1 MRMTT
6 MTTPVPA
13 PASLPDDPAL
23 LRATIENLSAQLAEA
38 ERRIEALQH
47 QIDLL
52 RRSAYGRKSEKVVLE
67 QLLFAF
73 ASLKAEVAKIEEAHA
88 QAEEAVAVLEEK
100 KAPGHGRR
108 RLPKDLPR
116 ETIRVEVP
124 KSDRC
129 CPDCGAERETI
140 GFAVSERLEYVSAEF
155 KVQVVEREKLAC
167 KTCQAHVATADAP
180 PQPIEKALPGPR
192 LLAHIVTNKYS
203 EHLPLYR
210 QEGIFARYG
219 LRIARSTMV
228 GWLVPTAN
236 LLKPIAEAMY
246 REVLLSR
253 AINTDDTP
261 VPVLDPLLE
270 QTREGRLW
278 VYGGDRDHP
287 YICYHYSP
295 DRKGEHPARHLEAYS
310 GFLVADAFP
319 GYDAIFKEGRIF
331 EVLCWAHVRRKFYDS
346 RTTAAIEANT
356 ALAWIRKLYDVE
368 DLARDKNDD
377 GRRAL
382 RQELSVPLLDAFKKW
397 LDDASLTILPSS
409 PMGEAIAYALKNWPA
424 LLRYTEHGFLPID
437 NNAAERA
444 LRCVAVG
451 RKNWEFAG
459 SDDGGRRAAIFY
471 TIVATCKL
479 HGVDPEAYIADVL
492 DRVATHPQSKIA
504 ELFPQN
510 WAKARLAAAAA
521 AAKAVAELAN

>member
-1 MRMTT
+1 MP
-6 MTTPVPA
+6 TPVPT

-23 LRATIENLSAQLAEA
+23 LRATIEGLSAQLAEA
-38 ERRIEALQH
+38 QRRIQSLQH

-52 RRSAYGRKSEKVVLE
+52 RRSAYGRKSEKLVLE
-67 QLLFAF
+67 QLLLAF
-73 ASLKAEVAKIEEAHA
+73 SGLKEEVNRIEEAHA
-88 QAEEAVAVLEEK
+88 QAEEAAAVLVEK
-100 KAPGHGRR
+100 KAEGHGRR
-108 RLPKDLPR
+108 RLPKDFPR

-140 GFAVSERLEYVSAEF
+140 GFAASERLEYVSAEF
-155 KVQVVEREKLAC
+155 KVQVIEREKLAC
-167 KTCQAHVATADAP
+167 KACQAHVVTADPP

-192 LLAHIVTNKYS
+192 LIAHIITNKYAD
-203 EHLPLYR
+203 HLPLYR

-228 GWLVPTAN
+228 GWLVPAAN

-253 AINTDDTP
+253 FIHSDETP
-261 VPVLDPLLE
+261 VPVLDPLLDR
-270 QTREGRLW
+270 TREGRLW
-278 VYGGDRDHP
+278 VYCGDRDHP
-287 YICYHYSP
+287 YVCFHYTP
-295 DRKGEHPARHLEAYS
+295 DRKGEHAARHLGDYS
-310 GFLVADAFP
+310 GFFIVDAYP
-319 GYDAIFKEGRIF
+319 GYDALFKSGRII

-346 RTTAAIEANT
+346 RTTDAISANT

-368 DLARDKNDD
+368 DLAREKSDD
-377 GRRAL
+377 ERRAL
-382 RQELSVPLLDAFKKW
+382 RQELSVPLLTGFKEW
-397 LDDASLTILPSS
+397 LDSTALSILPSS
-409 PMGEAIAYALKNWPA
+409 PMGEAISYALKNWPA
-424 LLRYTEHGFLPID
+424 LLRYTDHGFLPID

-471 TIVATCKL
+471 SLVATCKL

-492 DRVATHPQSKIA
+492 ERISTTHVSRIA
-504 ELFPQN
+504 DLFPHN
-510 WAKARLAAAAA
+510 WAKARLAEAVD
-521 AAKAVAELAN
+521 AAKKVAELVK